1 MVYMELCHA
10 LRLHQFPSM
19 ELYTRMRFITLSTP
33 ARGGTI
39 TVMTY
44 VLEPHPPPPIL
55 SIPQILPLNTIASIL
70 SRSTNARL
78 GYTAHIYPGIVRR
91 LGPCSA
97 RRLLERHWAV

>member
-33 ARGGTI
+33 ARGRTS

-55 SIPQILPLNTIASIL
+55 SILQLNTIASIL

-91 LGPCSA
+91 LGP
-97 RRLLERHWAV
+97 